1 MKILWLVPIGAAI
14 ALGACSQTEKTAE
27 DPVSA
32 PSGVVTLRSETV
44 EVGCATCVY
53 GMSGVKGC
61 KLAAV
66 VDDKTILVTGADL
79 DLHAHNL
86 CSTSSDAVVT
96 GTIDGDTMVVTTIEL
111 D

>member
-1 MKILWLVPIGAAI
+1 MRTLWLLPIGAAI
-14 ALGACSQTEKTAE
+14 ALGACSQTEKTAQ
-27 DPVSA
+27 DPGTA

-44 EVGCATCVY
+44 EVGCAMCVY